1 MKRIFLLMWFTL
13 LSVSLYA
20 QQEAEGRVGIGT
32 SSPKATLDILENAS
46 LPEAQAQGVT
56 FPNFSTDER
65 AKFRDVKV
73 GTMIFNTTK
82 QCLEM
87 YYGLKEGEHY
97 WDCIRCNGNQQQ
109 AQDVRVEATGF
120 EGAYIGNLALNSQ
133 NRTKFKLVN
142 NSFLTIRNLDLSNAV
157 QIENG
162 GSDVAVIGR
171 QNTSVTLNPGEEREF
186 SWRLQGTPKLG
197 ELKAVFNKA
206 NLHAEQARTVGK
218 GDATFTNP
226 TITKNIVSVN
236 SASLTVQGIIDNAS
250 HRLTIEIPYTNGQGS
265 YDAVSVT
272 QVSAPGQD
280 NDVNDLTLKIAE
292 GSFSSSGNLTA
303 TIEVGGADTAYKVK
317 QMPLGQSYTIATFP
331 VTINGSEFTVELK
344 GIGGWTS
351 TQTQSYSRSFTKNNC
366 GSGYYG
372 TSVSY
377 SKEATATAVSA
388 VSQADADQK
397 ARDKALE
404 EAQRL
409 VNEGGQDYA
418 NTNGRCNSGGYARTR
433 YSGSGT
439 CAPKF
444 PEIDNGGTF
453 GSRPVRAYGE
463 SISDPYGACM
473 SRLRS
478 QCSSQEILT
487 NAQCNVY

>member
-1 MKRIFLLMWFTL
+1 
-13 LSVSLYA
+13 
-20 QQEAEGRVGIGT
+20 
-32 SSPKATLDILENAS
+32 N
-46 LPEAQAQGVT
+46 
-56 FPNFSTDER
+56 
-65 AKFRDVKV
+65 
-73 GTMIFNTTK
+73 
-82 QCLEM
+82 
-87 YYGLKEGEHY
+87 HY

-366 GSGYYG
+366 GIGYYG

-377 SKEATATAVSA
+377 SKEATATAVSG

-397 ARDKALE
+397 AREKALAAAKKLLV
-404 EAQRL
+404 EA
-409 VNEGGQDYA
+409 EGQAYA
-418 NTNGRCNSGGYARTR
+418 NANGKCEVKIYT
-433 YSGSGT
+433 YYWSGS
-439 CAPKF
+439 C
-444 PEIDNGGTF
+444 IDEYLKNHGRVSTSVRYRGVQPCSMQST
-453 GSRPVRAYGE
+453 GPV
-463 SISDPYGACM
+463 
-473 SRLRS
+473 
-478 QCSSQEILT
+478 T
-487 NAQCNVY
+487 NALIQQCMALFDDKDVINGQRTLSNITCTSEYGTEENMGSIIF